1 MEVRHG
7 ALVKFYSQVGQD
19 KYIWERFFRG
29 KRNGVFVDVGAYDGE
44 TFSNS
49 MFFERAMGWR
59 GLCIEPL
66 PSAFARLKAT
76 RQAICEPVC
85 VADFEGDAEFTE
97 AGAPQEMLSGLSAN
111 LELGHL
117 NFFEKV
123 SAAKSTHTVP
133 VTRLSTLLSKHSLF
147 HIDYCSIDTEGSE
160 MAILS
165 ELDLNRFHISVL
177 TVEDNDLAS
186 DRLPQLMAKKGYDVV
201 TRLVPDWVFKRR
213 DIKM

>member
-66 PSAFARLKAT
+66 PSAFARLRAT
-76 RQAICEPVC
+76 RHAICEPVC
-85 VADFEGDAEFTE
+85 VADFEGEAEFTE
-97 AGAPQEMLSGLSAN
+97 ADEPIKMLSGLSAN
-111 LELGHL
+111 MEPDYLR
-117 NFFEKV
+117 FIDKV
-123 SAAKSTHTVP
+123 SAAKTTLRVP
-133 VTRLSTLLSKHSLF
+133 VTKLSSLLTKHSLF
-147 HIDYCSIDTEGSE
+147 HVDYCSIDTEGSE
-160 MAILS
+160 IAILS
-165 ELDLNRFHISVL
+165 DLDLDRFQVSVF
-177 TVEDNDLAS
+177 TIEDNDPTS
-186 DRLPQLMAKKGYDVV
+186 
-201 TRLVPDWVFKRR
+201 
-213 DIKM
+213 